1 MSKRTRIDAS
11 REVRLWIKEVFLPA
25 GALVVTALTIPE
37 VRQKAGVKIEETK
50 TFLKNKFD
58 NRKN

>member
-11 REVRLWIKEVFLPA
+11 REARLWIQQVFIPA
-25 GALVVTALTIPE
+25 ATLVVTAISIPE
-37 VRQKAGVKIEETK
+37 VRNTAKIKMEETK
-50 TFLKNKFD
+50 QFIQKKFN